1 MKKGKKIFTNL
12 IKENKDRIYRICCYY
27 LADDEARKDLY
38 QETLLNLWKGYK
50 TFKGEASFSTWA
62 FRITVNTALA
72 FISKK
77 KRFQKKNLKYAEVV
91 EQNEDKTSISSKEAI
106 DLLHQKISKLP
117 LLYMI
122 IISLVL
128 EENSSKEIAAITGLT
143 ESNVRIRIHRA
154 KEKLKKMMEGG
165 MQ

>member
-77 KRFQKKNLKYAEVV
+77 
-91 EQNEDKTSISSKEAI
+91 
-106 DLLHQKISKLP
+106 
-117 LLYMI
+117 
-122 IISLVL
+122 
-128 EENSSKEIAAITGLT
+128 
-143 ESNVRIRIHRA
+143 
-154 KEKLKKMMEGG
+154 
-165 MQ
+165 

>member
-106 DLLHQKISKLP
+106 DLLHQEISKLP
-117 LLYMI
+117 LLDMI

>member
-1 MKKGKKIFTNL
+1 
-12 IKENKDRIYRICCYY
+12 
-27 LADDEARKDLY
+27 
-38 QETLLNLWKGYK
+38 
-50 TFKGEASFSTWA
+50 
-62 FRITVNTALA
+62 
-72 FISKK
+72 
-77 KRFQKKNLKYAEVV
+77 VV